1 MKESKW
7 LKYVKPNEHIY
18 EQLNG
23 NKSHFADFIIKS
35 YSDLKEKDFG
45 GLHWYLK
52 QYFKNHVIKTNI
64 IKKEINIAEEIQ
76 EDRKI
81 RALNSK

>member
-35 YSDLKEKDFG
+35 YSDLKEKDFCG
-45 GLHWYLK
+45 C
-52 QYFKNHVIKTNI
+52 
-64 IKKEINIAEEIQ
+64 AC
-76 EDRKI
+76 
-81 RALNSK
+81 